1 MQKIDQQNF
10 NSEFSNWTKKYGSGK
25 NFEGLSFYEHIQK
38 KYNIKSLMLNKKVS
52 TCIENAEKF
61 YICIMQM
68 LLCSQKNIK
77 TFKIKSKSNISKIK
91 TEHKEN
97 I

>member
-1 MQKIDQQNF
+1 MQKIDQQNI
-10 NSEFSNWTKKYGSGK
+10 NSEFYKWTKEYGSGR

-38 KYNIKSLMLNKKVS
+38 KYNIKHLMLNKKVS
-52 TCIENAEKF
+52 TRIENAEKF

-68 LLCSQKNIK
+68 LICPQKNIK
-77 TFKIKSKSNISKIK
+77 TFKIKSNSNISKVK
-91 TEHKEN
+91 SEHKEN

>member
-10 NSEFSNWTKKYGSGK
+10 NSEFSNWTKEYGSGK

-68 LLCSQKNIK
+68 LLCPQKNIK